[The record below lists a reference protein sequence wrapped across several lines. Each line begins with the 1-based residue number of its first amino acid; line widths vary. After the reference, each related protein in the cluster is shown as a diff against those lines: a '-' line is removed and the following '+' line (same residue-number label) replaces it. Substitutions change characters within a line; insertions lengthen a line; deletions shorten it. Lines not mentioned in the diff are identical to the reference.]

1 MVPKCPLLKAL
12 YREYIEGQ
20 QRIQIV
26 EETEELFVSS
36 QRQEIH

>member
-12 YREYIEGQ
+12 YRAYIEGQ

-26 EETEELFVSS
+26 EETEELFVWS